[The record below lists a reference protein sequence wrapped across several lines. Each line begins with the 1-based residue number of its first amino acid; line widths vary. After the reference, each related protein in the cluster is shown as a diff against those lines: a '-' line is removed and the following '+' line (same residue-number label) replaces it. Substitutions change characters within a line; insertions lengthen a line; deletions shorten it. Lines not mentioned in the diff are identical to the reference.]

1 MENTKKMMQPQE
13 APQEPQPLPAPVPPQ
28 TVPVPPTEGPHI
40 QDAQAQAEQALPAQ
54 DEPEDPHPP
63 EKRARRSSP
72 DYDPSEERPK
82 TYVRRRKRTRRVM
95 DSSTAP
101 HSESQEPQTIM
112 GPSESETEPQQKEG
126 RRNKMPTKVQVVEE
140 VNASGVPVRPAKIQG
155 LATHACGCLTRE
167 AVRIIHDDWRKVPKE
182 DKDYIWDNWI
192 KWFRVPIG
200 SETNVQKWLMKTA
213 NKCFKDWKSDLNIQY
228 VHQGRSPLRRWGM
241 ITPDDWAAFVSKKT
255 TEAAKLLSK
264 HRKTCTRIP
273 WGHLGMPGKFQYGR
287 RK

>member
-1 MENTKKMMQPQE
+1 MPAQD
-13 APQEPQPLPAPVPPQ
+13 EP
-28 TVPVPPTEGPHI
+28 EGPHP
-40 QDAQAQAEQALPAQ
+40 DESSDSSAPGEWE
-54 DEPEDPHPP
+54 EPEDPHPP
-63 EKRARRSSP
+63 EKRPRRSSP
-72 DYDPSEERPK
+72 DYDPAEERPK

-101 HSESQEPQTIM
+101 HSESQEAQTTT

-140 VNASGVPVRPAKIQG
+140 VNTSGVPVRPAKIQG
-155 LATHACGCLTRE
+155 PATHACGCLTRE

-228 VHQGRSPLRRWGM
+228 VQQGRSPLRRWGM
-241 ITPDDWAAFVSKKT
+241 ITPDDWAAFVSKKD
-255 TEAAKLLSK
+255 
-264 HRKTCTRIP
+264 HRGGQTIE
-273 WGHLGMPGKFQYGR
+273 QA
-287 RK
+287 